1 MAQTGPPDAY
11 PDVLKGSKQV
21 PRVRMPPE
29 GVGFEIGSGTV
40 QNRGATKKKKKAA
53 GDFLFR
59 ILESPVRA
67 LPGPFWGFLKV

>member
-1 MAQTGPPDAY
+1 MAQTGPPAAY

-21 PRVRMPPE
+21 PSVRMAPD

-40 QNRGATKKKKKAA
+40 QVGGATKKKNAA
-53 GDFLFR
+53 GDFLVR